1 MKSFRTAVAL
11 ATLLVS
17 LPTLAQQA
25 KPETFIK
32 WRQSAYQVLVWNSY
46 RIRSNLEGQYNRD
59 DVIKAAA
66 IINALANGGLGSLYP
81 AGTDKG
87 KGWRDTTVKPEL
99 FHDSARVKELA
110 GNFGREAEELLKVA
124 GSGDAAAVK
133 AQYGRLSQSC
143 KGCHEEFKLKE

>member
-1 MKSFRTAVAL
+1 MKNLRNSIVL
-11 ATLLVS
+11 ATLLIS
-17 LPTLAQQA
+17 LPALAQQA

-59 DVIKAAA
+59 DVIKAAT
-66 IINALANGGLGSLYP
+66 IINALANGGLGGLYP

-99 FHDSARVKELA
+99 FHDGARVKELA

-133 AQYGRLSQSC
+133 TQYGKLSQSC
-143 KGCHEEFKLKE
+143 KGCHEEFKVKE